1 MTRIRFRDRIGTRI
15 VGVVLFYFVILL
27 TIILVLN
34 FYALNKTINDQ
45 MKEIAIGTWSSVT
58 ALVDE
63 GTLNSLIEDAD
74 VESPLYKEVKRSLV
88 ALRSA
93 TDARY
98 LHIVI
103 GEPDNYLYLVDGVT
117 DVDDMADLFEPVERE
132 YHEFYSETQAN
143 KTALFGTFEE
153 YEGMTLYSNYFP
165 LVNNKNEVYGFLG
178 VDFNVTK
185 IVANTQKIFTLCIS
199 VALVSLALIGFII
212 WFLITKALRPIK
224 MLAENC
230 DKMADYDL
238 SHAIDKQYRGE
249 FGMLSESMGRLQS
262 NNLELISNIK
272 EICEQISINFKS
284 VQDATH
290 NISAMIQESTTTL
303 EETFENIEKQVGVMD
318 QLADGSDQLALD
330 VQVMNSSIAKVIDE
344 GGEVKSKTNASS
356 NQIKTMK
363 LQFDETTKGF
373 ETLSVKMNELYK
385 KSGLISSIIG
395 TIRNIASQ
403 TNLLALNASI
413 EAARAGEQGRGFAV
427 VAEEIRKLAEE
438 SSESVSEID
447 EIIKSVTEEI
457 NSSNIITSEN
467 HERIRTS
474 GAIIDLTLEQYSQ
487 TEVSIGSIIASID
500 LLGKNIDSIT
510 TVQNIVLETTSV
522 VKALSHKNAVMVENL
537 NSTSQ
542 EESGNIEEITSSID
556 NLYQL
561 SEQLVSEIK
570 RYKIL

>member
-1 MTRIRFRDRIGTRI
+1 
-15 VGVVLFYFVILL
+15 
-27 TIILVLN
+27 
-34 FYALNKTINDQ
+34 

-58 ALVDE
+58 TLVDE
-63 GTLNSLIEDAD
+63 GTLNSLIEDGD
-74 VESPLYKEVKRSLV
+74 MEGLLYKEVKRSLV
-88 ALRSA
+88 ALRNA
-93 TDARY
+93 TNARY
-98 LHIVI
+98 LHIVK
-103 GEPDNYLYLVDGVT
+103 GEPGNYLYVVDGVT
-117 DVDDMADLFEPVERE
+117 DEDDMVDFLEPVESE
-132 YHEFYSETQAN
+132 YHEFYSETKTT
-143 KTALFGTFEE
+143 KTALFGAFEE

-165 LVNNKNEVYGFLG
+165 LVNAKNEVYGYLG
-178 VDFNVTK
+178 VDFNVTT
-185 IVANTQKIFTLCIS
+185 IVANTQRIFMLCIS

-212 WFLITKALRPIK
+212 WFLITRALGPIK
-224 MLAENC
+224 NLAENC
-230 DKMADYDL
+230 NKMADYDL
-238 SHAIDKQYRGE
+238 SQTMEEQYRGE
-249 FGMLSESMGRLQS
+249 FGLLSESLGKLQS

-272 EICEQISINFKS
+272 EICEHISINFKS

-303 EETFENIEKQVGVMD
+303 EETFENIEKQVDVMD
-318 QLADGSDQLALD
+318 QLAEGSTQLASD
-330 VQVMNSSIAKVIDE
+330 VRLMNSSIAKVIDE
-344 GGEVKSKTNASS
+344 GGEVKMSTNASS

-457 NSSNIITSEN
+457 HSSNNITSEN
-467 HERIRTS
+467 HERVKAS
-474 GAIIDLTLEQYSQ
+474 GAIIDRTLEQYAA
-487 TEVSIGSIIASID
+487 TEVSIGSIISSID
-500 LLGKNIDSIT
+500 LLGNNIESIT
-510 TVQNIVLETTSV
+510 LVQNTVLETTSM
-522 VKALSHKNAVMVENL
+522 VKTLSHKNAAMVEQL

-542 EESGNIEEITSSID
+542 EESSNIEEITSSID

-561 SEQLVSEIK
+561 SEQLVTEIK
-570 RYKIL
+570 RYKIH